1 MIIFHFFEI
10 LAHCAAIVGI
20 GIGAYQL
27 WQTRKQAQTT
37 FEDSMAKEYRELASR
52 FPTKVFYDI
61 PFSEELT
68 PREKARAQDEFY
80 RYFDLTNGQIFLR
93 EAGRIS
99 DQTWAFW
106 CDGIKTNM
114 QRAAFKAAWNDIGGK
129 AQLDFAELRL
139 LIEVDYELDP
149 ISPNWMHR
157 ICLKRQEVAAK
168 GRKLKA
174 EESDTKEA
182 VASKLPATV
191 TGKPVID

>member
-1 MIIFHFFEI
+1 MFLLHLFEI

-37 FEDSMAKEYRELASR
+37 FEDSMAKEYRELANK
-52 FPTKVFYDI
+52 FPTKVFYDF

-68 PREKARAQDEFY
+68 AREKAKAQDEFY

-114 QRAAFKAAWNDIGGK
+114 QRAAFKAAWNDIGVK
-129 AQLDFAELRL
+129 ARLDFAELRL
-139 LIEVDYELDP
+139 LIESDYKLDP
-149 ISPNWMHR
+149 VSPNWMHQ
-157 ICLKRQEVAAK
+157 INLKRQEVAAQS
-168 GRKLKA
+168 RKLNADDCSAKRA
-174 EESDTKEA
+174 
-182 VASKLPATV
+182 ASSELPATTNV
-191 TGKPVID
+191 NQQ